1 MFELQIEV
9 ETSEIAARVANGSGD
24 QQARGLF
31 SAARCRFQ
39 PTGCVIVKA
48 RLARS
53 LFVWLIGCAAGV
65 LRAAEPSVAPGIND
79 RYATEEGRK
88 TAIQI
93 FEGEGREQYQKP
105 EEVTRN
111 MALEKGSVVC
121 EVGAGSGYFTPYLS
135 RAVGANGKVYAED
148 PQPEF
153 LDVLKQKIAS
163 QNLNNVTVVL
173 GTYTDT
179 NLPDK
184 TCDVAFVLDAYHH
197 FEWPEPMLAAM
208 AKDLKPGGRLIIV
221 DWHRRQNE
229 IFDRSGIDAQ
239 KHLRL
244 DREGVVREIES
255 YGWKNVDTRSFLE
268 HQYFLVFERR

>member
-1 MFELQIEV
+1 
-9 ETSEIAARVANGSGD
+9 
-24 QQARGLF
+24 
-31 SAARCRFQ
+31 
-39 PTGCVIVKA
+39 VKA
-48 RLARS
+48 QLARS
-53 LFVWLIGCAAGV
+53 LFFWFIGCAAGV

-88 TAIQI
+88 TAIRI

-111 MALEKGSVVC
+111 MSLEKGSVVC

-135 RAVGANGKVYAED
+135 RAVGASGKVYAED

-221 DWHRRQNE
+221 DWHRRQNA
-229 IFDRSGIDAQ
+229 IFDRWGIDAQ